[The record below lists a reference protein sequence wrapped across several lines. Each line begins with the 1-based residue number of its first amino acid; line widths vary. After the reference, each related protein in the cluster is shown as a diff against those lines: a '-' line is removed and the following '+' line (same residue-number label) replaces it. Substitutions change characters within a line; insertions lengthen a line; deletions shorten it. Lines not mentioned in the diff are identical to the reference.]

1 MNTPHPSAPTWARSP
16 HHATA
21 GLNTAAMAALLAL
34 VLLATLVRG
43 GNRHVAMLGLEWL
56 ALAALLAMAWGW
68 LIGST
73 GTDSRGHH
81 AGTPGGTTPA
91 TAWAWGLLLTAPLW
105 LAAWAGLPVWQGWR
119 PALAVPDA
127 TWGTTLLGLPL
138 LACLVAGRWG
148 SDAQVSALARA
159 WLWVALLQAVWGL
172 LQVAGLDSLLFGQ
185 ASGGV
190 AIGSFANRNNFSN
203 LLVMALPWAVW
214 RIATHR
220 HPARS
225 HGQRRTPGPMGL
237 APQGWGWLVG
247 LLLMLSLLFLAR
259 SRAGIV
265 TGLLVL
271 MLALPLLLGQRN
283 GRHDTARPLGRRW
296 LLAGAAAL
304 LGLALLAAGWEWLAR
319 FEPEHLLASG
329 AGRALMRQT
338 TWQAALAHW
347 PWGSGLGSYASV
359 YPAWQPAEFGRH
371 LIDLAHNDY
380 LQLFMELGL
389 AFVPLAGT
397 VLWLLGHQLWQMW
410 RQPAPHGHAARNRRH
425 LRVAAGLGLLATALH
440 AWVDYP
446 FHIPA
451 NAMMA
456 CFLLGVVLRPVK

>member
-1 MNTPHPSAPTWARSP
+1 MQTLTPHASAHTPLR
-16 HHATA
+16 
-21 GLNTAAMAALLAL
+21 GLNTTAMAALLTL

-81 AGTPGGTTPA
+81 AGSPGGTTPA

-105 LAAWAGLPVWQGWR
+105 LAAWAGLPVWLGWR
-119 PALAVPDA
+119 PALAVPHA
-127 TWGTTLLGLPL
+127 TWGTALLGMPL
-138 LACLVAGRWG
+138 LACLAAGRWG
-148 SDAQVSALARA
+148 TDAQVATLAKA
-159 WLWVALLQAVWGL
+159 WLWVAVVQALWGL
-172 LQVAGLDSLLFGQ
+172 LQVAGLDGLRFDA
-185 ASGGV
+185 ASGEP
-190 AIGSFANRNNFSN
+190 AIGSFASKNTYSN
-203 LLVMALPWAVW
+203 LLVMALPLAVW
-214 RIATHR
+214 RLAVARRPYTWGWVLALLLLLSVLLLGTSRTGIAT
-220 HPARS
+220 
-225 HGQRRTPGPMGL
+225 G
-237 APQGWGWLVG
+237 V
-247 LLLMLSLLFLAR
+247 
-259 SRAGIV
+259 
-265 TGLLVL
+265 LVL
-271 MLALPLLLGQRN
+271 LLALPLLLGQRA
-283 GRHDTARPLGRRW
+283 GRRGGTSVPLGRRW
-296 LLAGAAAL
+296 LLAGLAAL
-304 LGLALLAAGWEWLAR
+304 LGLALLAAGWEWAAR
-319 FEPEHLLASG
+319 FEAGRLLADD
-329 AGRALMRQT
+329 ATRALMRQIT
-338 TWQAALAHW
+338 RQAALAHW

>member
-1 MNTPHPSAPTWARSP
+1 MQTLTSHASAHTPLR
-16 HHATA
+16 
-21 GLNTAAMAALLAL
+21 GLNTTAMAALLTL

-56 ALAALLAMAWGW
+56 ALAALLAMGWGV
-68 LIGST
+68 LMGDQTRT
-73 GTDSRGHH
+73 GGPRQS
-81 AGTPGGTTPA
+81 APTTW
-91 TAWAWGLLLTAPLW
+91 AWALLLTAPLW
-105 LAAWAGLPVWQGWR
+105 LAAWAWLPVWLGAR

-127 TWGTTLLGLPL
+127 TWGTALLGLPL
-138 LACLVAGRWG
+138 LACLAAGRWG
-148 SDAQVSALARA
+148 SDAQVHTLARA
-159 WLWVALLQAVWGL
+159 WLWVALLQAAWGL
-172 LQVAGLDSLLFGQ
+172 LQVAGLDGLRFDA
-185 ASGGV
+185 ASGEP
-190 AIGSFANRNNFSN
+190 AIGSFASKNTYSN
-203 LLVMALPWAVW
+203 LLVMALPLAAW
-214 RIATHR
+214 RLAE
-220 HPARS
+220 ARS
-225 HGQRRTPGPMGL
+225 QGRRQHAERTAGWHT
-237 APQGWGWLVG
+237 WGWVLA
-247 LLLMLSLLFLAR
+247 LLLMLSVLLLGT
-259 SRAGIV
+259 SRTGIA
-265 TGLLVL
+265 TGVLVL
-271 MLALPLLLGQRN
+271 LLALPLLLGQRS

-296 LLAGAAAL
+296 LLAGLAAL
-304 LGLALLAAGWEWLAR
+304 LGLALLAAGWEWAAR
-319 FEPEHLLASG
+319 FEAGRLLADD
-329 AGRALMRQT
+329 ATRALMRQT

-389 AFVPLAGT
+389 AFVPLAGA

-425 LRVAAGLGLLATALH
+425 LQVAAGLGLLATALH

>member
-1 MNTPHPSAPTWARSP
+1 MQTLTPHASAHTPLR
-16 HHATA
+16 
-21 GLNTAAMAALLAL
+21 GLNTTAMAALLTL

-56 ALAALLAMAWGW
+56 ALAALLAIGWGW
-68 LIGST
+68 LVGGPHAGTGSQH
-73 GTDSRGHH
+73 HH

-105 LAAWAGLPVWQGWR
+105 LAAWAGLPVWLGWR

-127 TWGTTLLGLPL
+127 TWGTALLGLPL
-138 LACLVAGRWG
+138 LACLAAGRWG

-172 LQVAGLDSLLFGQ
+172 LQVAGLDGLRFDA
-185 ASGGV
+185 ASGEP
-190 AIGSFANRNNFSN
+190 AIGSFASKNTYSN
-203 LLVMALPWAVW
+203 LLVMALPLAAW
-214 RIATHR
+214 RLAE
-220 HPARS
+220 ARS
-225 HGQRRTPGPMGL
+225 QGRRQHAERTAGWHT
-237 APQGWGWLVG
+237 WGWVLA
-247 LLLMLSLLFLAR
+247 LLLMLSVLLLGT
-259 SRAGIV
+259 SR
-265 TGLLVL
+265 TGSATGVLVL
-271 MLALPLLLGQRN
+271 LLALPLLLGRRN
-283 GRHDTARPLGRRW
+283 GQHDTARPLRRRW
-296 LLAGAAAL
+296 LLAGLAAL
-304 LGLALLAAGWEWLAR
+304 LGLALLAAGWEWAAR
-319 FEPEHLLASG
+319 FEAGRLLADD
-329 AGRALMRQT
+329 ATRALMRQT

-359 YPAWQPAEFGRH
+359 YPAWQPAQFGRS

-380 LQLFMELGL
+380 LQLLMELGL
-389 AFVPLAGT
+389 AFVPLAGA

-425 LRVAAGLGLLATALH
+425 LQVAAGLGLLATALH